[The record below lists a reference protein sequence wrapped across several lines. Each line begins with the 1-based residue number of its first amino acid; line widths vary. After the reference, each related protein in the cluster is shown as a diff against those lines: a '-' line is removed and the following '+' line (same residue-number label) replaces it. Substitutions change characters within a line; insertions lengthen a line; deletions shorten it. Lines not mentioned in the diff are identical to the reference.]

1 MKKIATITTALLLA
15 LSPAMAMDRCGAGK
29 CGSGMQKESR
39 AGVLH
44 KVHEVDGYRLV
55 LESEKPLS
63 VGDNG
68 LVLRLYEKGQPADA
82 KVKVKFFMPE
92 MPGMPYMEFKTKGR
106 FKEGIYRT
114 NINLSMG
121 GTWQYQVKFKTAD
134 SKVHKLRGS
143 VNL

>member
-1 MKKIATITTALLLA
+1 MKKIATIAVTLLLA

-29 CGSGMQKESR
+29 YGSGMQQESR
-39 AGVLH
+39 GGVLH
-44 KVHEVDGYRLV
+44 KVHEVDGYQLV

-68 LVLRLYEKGQPADA
+68 LTLRLYQKEHPADA

-121 GTWQYQVKFKTAD
+121 GTW
-134 SKVHKLRGS
+134 
-143 VNL
+143 